1 MTFTDQTHIVQTY
14 KKFDITL
21 ERGKGVYLWDSRGRR
36 YLDFASGIG
45 VCALGYAHKSY
56 TAALK
61 AQLDKL
67 IHTSN
72 LFYNEQI
79 ARAAANLARA
89 SGLSRVFFTNSGAEA
104 CEGAMKAA
112 RKYALNKGIK
122 GGHFIAMKHSFHG
135 RTLGAL
141 SLTANSKYQKPFKPL
156 FAGVKYAKFNDLSSV
171 KRLLSEK
178 TCAIF
183 LESVQGEGGINP
195 ATREFYA
202 DLRRLCDERGI
213 LLVADEIQCGMGRSG
228 RFFAYEHF
236 GVLPD
241 IELSAKALGCGV
253 SVGAFVLSER
263 VAAHSLDFGDHGST
277 YGGNPLAC
285 AAVNAVFEAY
295 EQGKVLEN
303 VAQLTPYL
311 EKALDSIVSE
321 FKFVRKRSGLGF
333 MQGLTLAEPVNSSST
348 AGAKNA
354 GSASGVSAKNMG
366 GVKVGEVIKKAQ
378 ENGLLVISCG
388 KNDLR
393 FLPPLIITRENIDE
407 MREKL
412 AKALREF
419 V

>member
-1 MTFTDQTHIVQTY
+1 MNFTDQTHIVQTY

-21 ERGKGVYLWDSRGRR
+21 EKGEGVYLWDSRGRR

-79 ARAAANLARA
+79 ARAAANLAAA

-112 RKYALNKGIK
+112 RKYALNKGLK

-141 SLTANSKYQKPFKPL
+141 SLTANAKYQKPFKPL
-156 FAGVKYAKFNDLSSV
+156 ISGVKYAKFNDLSSV
-171 KRLLSEK
+171 ERLLSEK

-195 ATREFYA
+195 ATSAFYQG
-202 DLRRLCDERGI
+202 LRRLCDERDI

-228 RFFAYEHF
+228 KFFAYEHH
-236 GVLPD
+236 GVRPD
-241 IELSAKALGCGV
+241 IVLSAKALGCGV

-263 VAAHSLDFGDHGST
+263 VAAKSLDFGDHGST

-285 AAVNAVFEAY
+285 AAVNAVFEAF
-295 EQGKVLEN
+295 ERDKVLEN
-303 VAQLTPYL
+303 VARLTPYL

-333 MQGLTLAEPVNSSST
+333 MQGLALS
-348 AGAKNA
+348 NA
-354 GSASGVSAKNMG
+354 
-366 GVKVGEVIKKAQ
+366 VKVGELIKKAQ

-412 AKALREF
+412 VKALREF
-419 V
+419 A

>member
-1 MTFTDQTHIVQTY
+1 MNPTKADFTDQSHIVQTY

-21 ERGKGVYLWDSRGRR
+21 ERGEGVYLWDSRGRR

-79 ARAAANLARA
+79 ARAAANLAAA

-112 RKYALNKGIK
+112 RKYALNKGLK

-141 SLTANSKYQKPFKPL
+141 SLTANAKYQKPFKPL
-156 FAGVKYAKFNDLSSV
+156 IGGVKYAKFNDLSSV
-171 KRLLSEK
+171 ERLLSEK

-195 ATREFYA
+195 TTSAFYQG
-202 DLRRLCDERGI
+202 LRRLCDERDI

-236 GVLPD
+236 EVLPD
-241 IELSAKALGCGV
+241 IVLSAKALGCGV

-263 VAAHSLDFGDHGST
+263 VAAKSLDFGDHGST

-295 EQGKVLEN
+295 ERDKVLEN
-303 VAQLTPYL
+303 VVRLTPYL

-321 FKFVRKRSGLGF
+321 FKFVRKRNGLGF
-333 MQGLTLAEPVNSSST
+333 MQGLTLS
-348 AGAKNA
+348 NA
-354 GSASGVSAKNMG
+354 
-366 GVKVGEVIKKAQ
+366 VKVGELIKKAQ

-412 AKALREF
+412 AKALHEF
-419 V
+419 A